1 MTLLRTWF
9 AHPWLLLAL
18 ASLPVLGVLWLWSEG
33 RRRRALAQLGGGR
46 SMYAHTPSRQR
57 VRRWARSFLLQGMA
71 MLAVAA
77 AAPQW
82 GRDWDQSAAPGRD
95 LVVVLDCSRSMLA
108 GQPTR
113 LELGRRA
120 LLDLVAAVR
129 QRGGHRLG
137 LVLFAGQAE
146 LACPLTQDYDHFT
159 DTIELVSKAPL
170 DPDLAPGPGEASGT
184 RIGLGLHK
192 ALQALDERSAGVCD
206 ILLLSDGVDPARD
219 GEWQYG
225 VDEAKLRGVPVHTV
239 GLGDPSQDEVIVL
252 PDGREVKTR
261 LEETVLRDIAQQTH
275 GSYFAAH
282 TRPLPLGQVWA
293 ESLSQ
298 GPQRQESVDALPAQ
312 QARYR
317 YFLLPAFGMLL
328 LSVLLSDRA
337 PRR

>member
-1 MTLLRTWF
+1 
-9 AHPWLLLAL
+9 
-18 ASLPVLGVLWLWSEG
+18 
-33 RRRRALAQLGGGR
+33 
-46 SMYAHTPSRQR
+46 
-57 VRRWARSFLLQGMA
+57 
-71 MLAVAA
+71 
-77 AAPQW
+77 
-82 GRDWDQSAAPGRD
+82 
-95 LVVVLDCSRSMLA
+95 MLA

-137 LVLFAGQAE
+137 LVLFAGQAQ

-159 DTIELVSKAPL
+159 DTLELVSKAPL

-192 ALQALDERSAGVCD
+192 ALQALDERSPGVCD

-225 VDEAKLRGVPVHTV
+225 VDEAKLRGVAVHTI
-239 GLGDPSQDEVIVL
+239 GLGDPSQDEAIVL

-261 LEETVLRDIAQQTH
+261 LEESVLRDIAQQTR

-282 TRPLPLGQVWA
+282 TRPFPLGQVWA

-298 GPQRQESVDALPAQ
+298 GTQRQESVDALPAQ

-317 YFLLPAFGMLL
+317 WFLLPAFGLLL